1 MNLYQLVVAL
11 NNRGASSLQKD
22 CTGSCFLF
30 QAALEIVVAAL
41 GEADM
46 FQGVT
51 APFDIAFE
59 PLISYLDADERK
71 FLEATPIMEENAF
84 VRAIFLNSSPTGYSQ
99 NPRTSFEVASA
110 IVIFN
115 LAVAS
120 HRKVLTAQDLVAE
133 KKARHAKTI
142 YLKCLESFNEIGIS
156 LIRSSRHEVIDIVIM
171 AVFNNLAQISYVLS
185 NFEVASTYFTLLQ
198 AFAGTVHT
206 HWYGERSACILNWH
220 KTVFYLNAT
229 FMRAPSAASAA

>member
-22 CTGSCFLF
+22 CKGSSSLF
-30 QAALEIVVAAL
+30 QAALELVVAAL
-41 GEADM
+41 GEAEL
-46 FQGVT
+46 FQSIT

-59 PLISYLDADERK
+59 PLISYLDAHERS
-71 FLEATPIMEENAF
+71 FLETTPIIEENAF
-84 VRAIFLNSSPTGYSQ
+84 VRGIILNSSPTGYSQ

-120 HRKVLTAQDLVAE
+120 HREVLTVQDLVAE

-185 NFEVASTYFTLLQ
+185 NFEAASTYFTLLQ
-198 AFAGTVHT
+198 AFADTVHT